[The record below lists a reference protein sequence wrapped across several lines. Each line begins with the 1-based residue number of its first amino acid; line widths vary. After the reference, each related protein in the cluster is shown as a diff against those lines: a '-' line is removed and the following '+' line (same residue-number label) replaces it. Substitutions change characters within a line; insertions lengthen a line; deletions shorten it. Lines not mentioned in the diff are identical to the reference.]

1 MKKDTMSVADIRQE
15 NASDKGQFSPTT
27 NSCLNASPHAQ
38 WHAKEGQPLSNKQ
51 QGIKKKLQL
60 CRGLKDPV

>member
-51 QGIKKKLQL
+51 QGIKKK
-60 CRGLKDPV
+60 